1 MPTPKKSIVS
11 HEQNLLKQKFRP
23 GPLRDLFE
31 EVSDGTISD
40 SLKLT
45 AAEIAWV
52 RIVDL
57 ARSGPPNIA
66 LPASQYIIDRAYGKA
81 APRAEGD
88 EDGRAFTVVIK

>member
-1 MPTPKKSIVS
+1 MPTPKKAIVS
-11 HEQNLLKQKFRP
+11 HEQELLKQRFRV

-31 EVSDGTISD
+31 EVQNGTVSDN
-40 SLKLT
+40 LKLT

-52 RIVDL
+52 RIVDI
-57 ARSGPPNIA
+57 ARSAPPSVA
-66 LPASQYIIDRAYGKA
+66 LPASQYILDRAYGKA